1 MKSVS
6 ATLSQSTARGK
17 TDYAKRF
24 TLQLVLPLTLQIIVF
39 ISVPQVPELPK
50 SFSLLKSS

>member
-6 ATLSQSTARGK
+6 AILSQSTTRGR

-39 ISVPQVPELPK
+39 ISVPQVPELSK
-50 SFSLLKSS
+50 SFSLVKSS

>member
-1 MKSVS
+1 MKGVS
-6 ATLSQSTARGK
+6 AILSQSTTRGR

-39 ISVPQVPELPK
+39 ISVPQVPELSK
-50 SFSLLKSS
+50 SFSLVKSS

>member
-6 ATLSQSTARGK
+6 AILSQSATRGR
-17 TDYAKRF
+17 TDYAKRI
-24 TLQLVLPLTLQIIVF
+24 TLQLVLPLTLQTIVF
-39 ISVPQVPELPK
+39 ISVSQVPELSK

>member
-6 ATLSQSTARGK
+6 ANLSQSTARGK

-24 TLQLVLPLTLQIIVF
+24 TLQLVLPLTLQIIIL
-39 ISVPQVPELPK
+39 ISVPQVPELSK